1 MDQPGSSGDHLQKT
15 YPVKL
20 FEEWKVWVGHLGMHT
35 TKFAVKNFVEQH
47 LGVAVQL
54 KPLVKINPF
63 PKGSHKGPLGPHG
76 GPAP

>member
-1 MDQPGSSGDHLQKT
+1 MLKSTG
-15 YPVKL
+15 VKL
-20 FEEWKVWVGHLGMHT
+20 YEEWKVWVGHLALHT
-35 TKFAVKNFVEQH
+35 TKFHVQNFVEQWCQ
-47 LGVAVQL
+47 VKVQL